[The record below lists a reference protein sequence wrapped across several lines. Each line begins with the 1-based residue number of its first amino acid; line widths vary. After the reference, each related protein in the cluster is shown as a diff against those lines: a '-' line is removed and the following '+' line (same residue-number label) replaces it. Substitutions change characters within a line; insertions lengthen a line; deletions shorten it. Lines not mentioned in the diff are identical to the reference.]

1 MNVILLEKVQNL
13 GGLGDQ
19 VNVRP
24 GFGRNYLIPKGIAVA
39 ATKENIAIFEAK
51 RADLEKAS
59 AEKLA
64 NAEKRKAVIEATTV
78 TLAHK
83 AGDEGKLFGS
93 VGTLEIARAATRAG
107 AEIAK
112 HEVKLSNGALRQTGE
127 YDIVVEL
134 YSDVTA
140 TLKLNVVAE

>member
-19 VNVRP
+19 VSVKP
-24 GFGRNYLIPKGIAVA
+24 GYGRNYLIPNGIAVA
-39 ATKENIAIFEAK
+39 ATKDNIEIFEAK
-51 RADLEKAS
+51 RAELEKAS

-64 NAEKRKAVIEATTV
+64 QAEKRKALIETTMV
-78 TLAHK
+78 TIAHK

-93 VGTLEIARAATRAG
+93 VGTLEISRAATSAG

-112 HEVKLSNGALRQTGE
+112 NEVKLSEGALRQTGE
-127 YDIVVEL
+127 YEIQIQL
-134 YSDVTA
+134 YSDVMA